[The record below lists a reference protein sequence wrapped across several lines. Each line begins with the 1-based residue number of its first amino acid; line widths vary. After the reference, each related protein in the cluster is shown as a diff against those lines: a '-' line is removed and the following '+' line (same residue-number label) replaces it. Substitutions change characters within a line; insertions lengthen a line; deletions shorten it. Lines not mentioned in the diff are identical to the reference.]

1 MENYDVAIIG
11 GGPGG
16 YLAAERAAGAGLKT
30 VLFEEREVGGVCLNE
45 GCIPSKALLYSA
57 KILTNARHAAE
68 YGVSLTGDA
77 VIDQE
82 YVIKRKA
89 KVVRTLVAGVKAAL
103 KKEGAVL
110 IKGKVKM
117 LSGDTAECG
126 GEQYKAKNLIIA
138 TGSAPSLPPIPG
150 LKEGLEKGYA
160 LTNREILD
168 LTVLPESLAVIGGG
182 VIGLEMAAYYS
193 AVGVRVTVIEM
204 LEKIAGATDAEISE
218 ALMKI
223 LTKQGVT
230 FELGARV
237 TELSEG
243 GVRFERGGESFFAAA
258 EKILVSI
265 GRRPVLPEGAAEAG
279 IRIERGAVVTDE
291 FMRTNLEGVYA
302 VGDVNGKLM
311 LAHTAYREAETAVN
325 NILGKADKMDY
336 SAVPSVIY
344 TTPEIGSVGETEESA
359 LKKGLEIKTAKLPMT
374 YAGRYVAESNSKDG
388 MCKVVTDAVT
398 GRILGAHVMGSYAS
412 EYIVEMASMIAL
424 GVTVEEMKK
433 LIFPHP
439 TVSEI
444 LRETI
449 FEIK

>member
-68 YGVSLTGDA
+68 YGVNLTGDA

-110 IKGKVKM
+110 IKGKAKM
-117 LSGDTAECG
+117 LSGDTVECG

-243 GVRFERGGESFFAAA
+243 GVRFERGGESF
-258 EKILVSI
+258 L
-265 GRRPVLPEGAAEAG
+265 RR
-279 IRIERGAVVTDE
+279 
-291 FMRTNLEGVYA
+291 
-302 VGDVNGKLM
+302 
-311 LAHTAYREAETAVN
+311 
-325 NILGKADKMDY
+325 
-336 SAVPSVIY
+336 
-344 TTPEIGSVGETEESA
+344 
-359 LKKGLEIKTAKLPMT
+359 LK
-374 YAGRYVAESNSKDG
+374 RY
-388 MCKVVTDAVT
+388 
-398 GRILGAHVMGSYAS
+398 LY
-412 EYIVEMASMIAL
+412 
-424 GVTVEEMKK
+424 
-433 LIFPHP
+433 P
-439 TVSEI
+439 
-444 LRETI
+444 
-449 FEIK
+449 